1 MGASSLYVRIRKP
14 LGMSAVARGQPR
26 SSGSPWGTDKFRQWL
41 QENAALGIR
50 ANHGPADGLRSV
62 FDRELWRQ
70 GLVIG
75 TMGAVSMALLA
86 CTVALA
92 RDTAGHDWYG
102 AAKLTV
108 ADLMIGVGF
117 DEDAPVEF
125 RNADG
130 GVETVTRSG
139 LTDSYRVRWARE
151 DILKSAWEGA
161 TLGAVS
167 GFGGALLCFVLVWR
181 SMDDRR
187 GRRTASEPASER
199 RSEARERLRSLQ
211 ERPMSGPPPPPASFA
226 PARAPAD
233 GSPVSSP
240 PLPAKPEPT
249 VTRQVKPKTSKDN
262 KATPAHRERRKRDYG
277 RWV

>member
-1 MGASSLYVRIRKP
+1 MR
-14 LGMSAVARGQPR
+14 
-26 SSGSPWGTDKFRQWL
+26 
-41 QENAALGIR
+41 NR
-50 ANHGPADGLRSV
+50 AHHGPGDGWRSV
-62 FDRELWRQ
+62 FDRELWWQ
-70 GLVIG
+70 GLVAG
-75 TMGAVSMALLA
+75 TAGAVSMALLA
-86 CTVALA
+86 CTVAVA
-92 RDTAGHDWYG
+92 RDTTGHDWYA

-130 GVETVTRSG
+130 VVETVTRSG

-151 DILKSAWEGA
+151 DILKAAWEGA

-187 GRRTASEPASER
+187 GRRRENELRYSQQRTEE
-199 RSEARERLRSLQ
+199 RERLTSLQ
-211 ERPMSGPPPPPASFA
+211 ERPMSGPPPLPTSSA
-226 PARAPAD
+226 PTHAPAD
-233 GSPVSSP
+233 RAPVSSP
-240 PLPAKPEPT
+240 PPPAKPEST
-249 VTRQVKPKTSKDN
+249 VARQDKPETGKDN
-262 KATPAHRERRKRDYG
+262 KRAPARRERRKRDYG

>member
-1 MGASSLYVRIRKP
+1 MR
-14 LGMSAVARGQPR
+14 
-26 SSGSPWGTDKFRQWL
+26 
-41 QENAALGIR
+41 NR
-50 ANHGPADGLRSV
+50 AHHGPGDGWRSV
-62 FDRELWRQ
+62 FDAELWRQ

-86 CTVALA
+86 CTVAVA
-92 RDTAGHDWYG
+92 RDTTGHDWYA

-108 ADLMIGVGF
+108 ADMMIGVGF
-117 DEDAPVEF
+117 DEDAPLEF

-130 GVETVTRSG
+130 VVETVTRSG

-151 DILKSAWEGA
+151 DILKAAWEGA

-187 GRRTASEPASER
+187 GRRSANGPAPER
-199 RSEARERLRSLQ
+199 RREARERPVPAQ
-211 ERPMSGPPPPPASFA
+211 ESPAPVSA
-226 PARAPAD
+226 PAET
-233 GSPVSSP
+233 GSVPP
-240 PLPAKPEPT
+240 PLPATAAATHAPENRLPVSEPPATAKPESST
-249 VTRQVKPKTSKDN
+249 ARQDKPETGKGN
-262 KATPAHRERRKRDYG
+262 KAEPARCEGAKRDYG

>member
-1 MGASSLYVRIRKP
+1 M
-14 LGMSAVARGQPR
+14 
-26 SSGSPWGTDKFRQWL
+26 
-41 QENAALGIR
+41 ENR
-50 ANHGPADGLRSV
+50 AHHGPGDGWKSV
-62 FDRELWRQ
+62 FHRELWRQ

-86 CTVALA
+86 CTVDLA
-92 RDTAGHDWYG
+92 RDTTGHDWYA

-117 DEDAPVEF
+117 GEDAPIEF

-130 GVETVTRSG
+130 VVETVTRSG
-139 LTDSYRVRWARE
+139 LTDRYRVRWARE
-151 DILKSAWEGA
+151 DILKAAWEGA

-187 GRRTASEPASER
+187 GRRSTSEPAPEPR
-199 RSEARERLRSLQ
+199 REARERLASSN
-211 ERPMSGPPPPPASFA
+211 ERPMSEPPSLPASFA
-226 PARAPAD
+226 PTHAPAVRA
-233 GSPVSSP
+233 PVSSP
-240 PLPAKPEPT
+240 PPPAKPEST
-249 VTRQVKPKTSKDN
+249 VARQDKSVAVKDN
-262 KATPAHRERRKRDYG
+262 KTAPVRRERRKRDYG